1 MEREELL
8 AQIAEREAANERDR
22 AKLAALDTE
31 PDWIGSG
38 IPDEAVEAG
47 IAAWDKAKHD
57 LENYTSGETADW
69 DEGMI
74 VCAIYKAM
82 APLAPA
88 PPPMGEDEIEAL
100 ASKIEQ
106 DGSLWASS
114 RDLVRLAIR
123 ETLRRVPAWPGE
135 EELREMAYG
144 TAYACRVMRGPGA
157 VVQDSDEDAA
167 LEMARRLKARMGAG
181 GGAECDSCN
190 GLNTSCPEGCE
201 RDPKTGELLLGEQ
214 PWIDWHGGE
223 CPVPAET
230 RVEYKLRNGEVRTAK
245 AGQLVWG
252 HPEFLPEYHIVAYRI
267 IPGEEA

>member
-31 PDWIGSG
+31 PDWG
-38 IPDEAVEAG
+38 PAVERYCG
-47 IAAWDKAKHD
+47 AAEVPHACRAAVKRGLQAA
-57 LENYTSGETADW
+57 L
-69 DEGMI
+69 
-74 VCAIYKAM
+74 
-82 APLAPA
+82 PLAPA
-88 PPPMGEDEIEAL
+88 PLPMGEDEIEEL
-100 ASKIEQ
+100 AREVVDAIT
-106 DGSLWASS
+106 DGERRPTLEHDNA
-114 RDLVRLAIR
+114 VRSAEFAIR

-135 EELREMAYG
+135 FLADGEALLIAFAEGTNWTPEKRAAYSRF
-144 TAYACRVMRGPGA
+144 ASVI
-157 VVQDSDEDAA
+157 
-167 LEMARRLKARMGAG
+167 RRLKARMGAG

-201 RDPKTGELLLGEQ
+201 RDPKAGELLLGEQ

-230 RVEYKLRNGEVRTAK
+230 RVEVRFRMGKENRPLGCASRW
-245 AGQLVWG
+245 LWG
-252 HPEFLPEYHIVAYRI
+252 HDDDPYDIVAYRI